1 MHPLRA
7 TPRYTRAIEAV
18 ADLLAKL
25 RIESMFVGS
34 VARSAWLGGL
44 IESGSI
50 DVLGVMQPQQKNQV
64 AMMAGNRGFRVDRD
78 ELDQT
83 EELDLIPLTW
93 IDEDDVR
100 VHVLV
105 ASNALYARMFGAA
118 RVVQLHNSKTWVGLS
133 SPTGT
138 CETADATAES
148 SRASIYDRAS
158 TGRTRES
165 DLRFLEIRV
174 PSAEDTALLL
184 SLSEEHDDVRILAAS
199 AQFDRRAFNDKLVSI
214 GLRELV
220 L

>member
-18 ADLLAKL
+18 SDLLSKL

-44 IESGSI
+44 IESGAI

-64 AMMAGNRGFRVDRD
+64 AMMAGNRGFRVDA
-78 ELDQT
+78 EEIDQA

-93 IDEDDVR
+93 IGDDDDVR

-105 ASNALYARMFGAA
+105 ASNALYARMFGTA
-118 RVVQLHNSKTWVGLS
+118 RMIQFHN
-133 SPTGT
+133 
-138 CETADATAES
+138 
-148 SRASIYDRAS
+148 
-158 TGRTRES
+158 
-165 DLRFLEIRV
+165 LEIRI

-199 AQFDRRAFNDKLVSI
+199 SQFDRRAFNDKLVSI

>member
-7 TPRYTRAIEAV
+7 APRFTRAIEAV
-18 ADLLAKL
+18 ADLLSKL

-44 IESGSI
+44 IDSGSI

-64 AMMAGNRGFRVDRD
+64 AMMASNRGFRVDRD
-78 ELDQT
+78 EIDQA

-93 IDEDDVR
+93 IEEDGVR

-105 ASNALYARMFGAA
+105 ASNALYARMF
-118 RVVQLHNSKTWVGLS
+118 
-133 SPTGT
+133 
-138 CETADATAES
+138 ATA
-148 SRASIYDRAS
+148 RMIQ
-158 TGRTRES
+158 
-165 DLRFLEIRV
+165 FHNLEIRV
-174 PSAEDTALLL
+174 PAAEDVALLL
-184 SLSEEHDDVRILAAS
+184 SMADERDDVHLLAAS
-199 AQFDRRAFNDKLVSI
+199 EQFDRRAFNQKLTSI

>member
-44 IESGSI
+44 IDSGSI

-78 ELDQT
+78 EIDQT

-100 VHVLV
+100 LHVLV
-105 ASNALYARMFGAA
+105 ASNALYARMFGTA
-118 RVVQLHNSKTWVGLS
+118 RVVQLHS
-133 SPTGT
+133 
-138 CETADATAES
+138 
-148 SRASIYDRAS
+148 
-158 TGRTRES
+158 
-165 DLRFLEIRV
+165 LEIRV

-184 SLSEEHDDVRILAAS
+184 SMSEEHDDVRILAGS

>member
-7 TPRYTRAIEAV
+7 TPRHARAIEAV
-18 ADLLAKL
+18 GELLSKL

-50 DVLGVMQPQQKNQV
+50 DVLGLMQPQQKNQV
-64 AMMAGNRGFRVDRD
+64 AMMASNRGFRIDPK
-78 ELDQT
+78 EIDQT

-105 ASNALYARMFGAA
+105 ASNALYARMFGTA
-118 RVVQLHNSKTWVGLS
+118 RMVQLHN
-133 SPTGT
+133 
-138 CETADATAES
+138 
-148 SRASIYDRAS
+148 
-158 TGRTRES
+158 
-165 DLRFLEIRV
+165 LEIRV

-184 SLSEEHDDVRILAAS
+184 SMSEEHDDVRILAAS

>member
-7 TPRYTRAIEAV
+7 TPRFTHAIEAV
-18 ADLLAKL
+18 ADLLSKL

-34 VARSAWLGGL
+34 VARAAWLGGL
-44 IESGSI
+44 VDSGSI
-50 DVLGVMQPQQKNQV
+50 DILGLMQPQQKNQV
-64 AMMAGNRGFRVDRD
+64 AMMASNNGFRVDRD
-78 ELDQT
+78 EIDQA

-105 ASNALYARMFGAA
+105 ASNALYARMF
-118 RVVQLHNSKTWVGLS
+118 
-133 SPTGT
+133 
-138 CETADATAES
+138 ATA
-148 SRASIYDRAS
+148 RMAQIY
-158 TGRTRES
+158 TR
-165 DLRFLEIRV
+165 EIRV

-184 SLSEEHDDVRILAAS
+184 SMSDDRDDVRILAAS
-199 AQFDRRAFNDKLVSI
+199 DQFDRRAFNQKLVSI

>member
-7 TPRYTRAIEAV
+7 TPRFTRAIEAV
-18 ADLLAKL
+18 ADLLSKL

-34 VARSAWLGGL
+34 LARAAWLGGL
-44 IESGSI
+44 IDSGSI

-64 AMMAGNRGFRVDRD
+64 AMMAGNNGFRVDRD
-78 ELDQT
+78 EIDQT

-100 VHVLV
+100 VHILV
-105 ASNALYARMFGAA
+105 ASNALYARMF
-118 RVVQLHNSKTWVGLS
+118 
-133 SPTGT
+133 
-138 CETADATAES
+138 ETA
-148 SRASIYDRAS
+148 RAAQLYDR
-158 TGRTRES
+158 
-165 DLRFLEIRV
+165 EIRV

-184 SLSEEHDDVRILAAS
+184 SMSDDRDDVRSLAAS
-199 AQFDRRAFNDKLVSI
+199 DQFDRRAFNDKLVSI